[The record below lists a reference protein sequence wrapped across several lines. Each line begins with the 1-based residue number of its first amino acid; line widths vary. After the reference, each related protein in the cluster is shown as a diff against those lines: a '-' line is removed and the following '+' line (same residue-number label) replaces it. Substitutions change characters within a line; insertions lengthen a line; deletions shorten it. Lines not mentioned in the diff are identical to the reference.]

1 MIPLF
6 WATLIVAAAAA
17 FTVVVA
23 VAAAFNI
30 AIAVATATAE
40 VWFQNR
46 RAKWRKQTRM
56 QFVQDAWR
64 LRYLGLSPPAW
75 LTRSQQQSPGG
86 PASPPGGRSQAP
98 MPSPPLPAP
107 PCSASDSQGG
117 GDRGGERTLSSAPRP
132 ASPASTPPTD
142 LSTADRLAV
151 ATSLGAAAAS
161 LRWRG
166 EEHVGCL
173 GPGLC
178 PCITHASIHDHPLLP
193 RLPLPLHLHATQA
206 GSRPSSPEKR
216 PLPKD
221 MFEVSNK
228 QTALAPTTTSAA
240 VVAASATAGNNDDN
254 DEELTVTQESDD
266 DLTPTDLSAGSTS
279 NPSSTIPK

>member
-1 MIPLF
+1 MDDEML
-6 WATLIVAAAAA
+6 LKK
-17 FTVVVA
+17 
-23 VAAAFNI
+23 
-30 AIAVATATAE
+30 

-75 LTRSQQQSPGG
+75 LTRSATPGG
-86 PASPPGGRSQAP
+86 QTSPPSGRSQTSL
-98 MPSPPLPAP
+98 PSPPLPLP
-107 PCSASDSQGG
+107 PSTAAETPVG
-117 GDRGGERTLSSAPRP
+117 GDRTGERGGERTISSTPRP
-132 ASPASTPPTD
+132 ASPAASSPTD

-178 PCITHASIHDHPLLP
+178 PCLSHNPLHDHPLLP
-193 RLPLPLHLHATQA
+193 RLPLPLHLHNTQIG

-216 PLPKD
+216 P
-221 MFEVSNK
+221 
-228 QTALAPTTTSAA
+228 SAA
-240 VVAASATAGNNDDN
+240 LREPTEQNHNKPPKGNPSESDDN
-254 DEELTVTQESDD
+254 DEELTVTPESDDD
-266 DLTPTDLSAGSTS
+266 DLTPTDLSATGSLNAS
-279 NPSSTIPK
+279 LGK